1 MLVYINYM
9 YKFKSIWDKLNKSY
23 NYLFYTT

>member
-1 MLVYINYM
+1 MLLYINYM

-23 NYLFYTT
+23 NYLFYIT